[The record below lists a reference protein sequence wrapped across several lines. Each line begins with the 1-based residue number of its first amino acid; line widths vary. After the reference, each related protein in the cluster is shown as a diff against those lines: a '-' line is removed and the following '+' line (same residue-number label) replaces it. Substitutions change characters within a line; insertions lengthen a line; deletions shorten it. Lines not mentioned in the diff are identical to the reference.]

1 MTREPNPRDD
11 RVGQAS
17 VEALQHVV
25 DAITISEYVTGDDA
39 CIETSPQRFAGSV
52 CVMSCF
58 PGSAMRGGMQRRG
71 TPNPCFPV
79 RRCRFF

>member
-58 PGSAMRGGMQRRG
+58 RVQRCGVGCSAVGRR
-71 TPNPCFPV
+71 TRVFL
-79 RRCRFF
+79 